1 MEFNTE
7 IQSWFNIRISVSVI
21 HHINKINYI
30 IISVDA
36 EKNI

>member
-7 IQSWFNIRISVSVI
+7 IQSWFNIRTSVNVI
-21 HHINKINYI
+21 HHINISHI
-30 IISVDA
+30 IISVGA